1 MQYCDYFLFLKDL
14 FINNL
19 NKAKITLGRTEIVTF
34 PDLGIENITAKIDTG
49 AYSTAIH
56 AHKFW
61 TETKEDVEELYFQ
74 LLDPSKEEFVNR
86 IYKTANF
93 YKKKVRSSNGRM
105 EERFILK
112 TTIRLGGK
120 LTTTHLSL
128 TNRERMRYPV
138 LVGRKVLAKGYLV
151 DVSKKNTTK

>member
-1 MQYCDYFLFLKDL
+1 M
-14 FINNL
+14 
-19 NKAKITLGRTEIVTF
+19 VTF

-61 TETKEDVEELYFQ
+61 TEVKEGLEQLYFQ

-93 YKKKVRSSNGRM
+93 Y
-105 EERFILK
+105 
-112 TTIRLGGK
+112 
-120 LTTTHLSL
+120 
-128 TNRERMRYPV
+128 
-138 LVGRKVLAKGYLV
+138 
-151 DVSKKNTTK
+151 